1 MRMIKQLPF
10 ILSGLLFLFTACSSQ
25 QEKRADFHVVPLP
38 QQIDSTGNGAF
49 LLSEKTLIAYPE
61 NDEELKRNAAL
72 LADFVAQKTGMQLQ
86 VKADGSSQSVIALS
100 KGLSVDNPEA
110 YSLTVS
116 SQRIDIQGA
125 AGSGVFYGIQTL
137 RKALPIC
144 DGNATVSVPLVSV
157 KDAPRFPYRGAH
169 LDVSRHFFTVDSIK
183 RYIDMLAL
191 HNMNVF
197 HWHLTDDQ
205 GWRIEIKSRPE
216 LTKVGAWREGTVVG
230 RNSGTYVNER
240 YGGFY
245 SQDEIKDLVKYAA
258 QRYVN
263 IIPEIDL
270 PGHMQA
276 ALAAYPYLG
285 CTGGPYE
292 VWKQWG
298 VSEDVLCAGNDSVYA
313 FMEDVLGEVVELF
326 PSEYVHI
333 GGDECPK
340 VRWAKC
346 PKCQKRIREL
356 GLHADK
362 HHTAEQRLQSY
373 VIRRAAAFLNKAGKR
388 MIGWDET
395 LEGGLAPDA
404 TVMSWRGIEGAVEA
418 ARQGHDAIMTPTSF
432 LYFDYYQTLD
442 TTHEPLA
449 IGGYVPV
456 EKVYSFE
463 PVPEELTADES
474 RHILGVQ
481 ANLWTEYV
489 PTYRHVEYMELP
501 RMAALAEVQWVQPA
515 QKNYA
520 DFLKR
525 LPRLLDM
532 YALQKYNFAQHVYD
546 VTAHYQIDTVAT
558 TVNVVLSTFDGAP
571 IYYTLDGS
579 EPDDKSSL
587 YEDTLSL
594 KSSALLKA
602 VAVRPVGTSSVLSE
616 RIAFNK
622 ATAKPVRLLQPV
634 NEKYQFGGVNTL
646 VDGLSGTLNYRTG
659 RWIAFYRNDLEV
671 VVDLKEKTPIEKAW
685 VRNYVEIGEEI
696 LDARRFSILVSE
708 DGEHFREVKSA
719 EYPAVTKEDKNGAYV
734 HELTFEPVEARYVKW
749 IVSPEYHIPAWHW
762 GKGRPAF
769 IFVDEIGAE

>member
-49 LLSEKTLIAYPE
+49 LLSEKTLIAYPA

-72 LADFVAQKTGMQLQ
+72 LADFVAQKTGMKLQ

-157 KDAPRFPYRGAH
+157 KDAPRFSYRGAH

-191 HNMNVF
+191 HNINVF

-292 VWKQWG
+292 VWKQWAC
-298 VSEDVLCAGNDSVYA
+298 LKMC
-313 FMEDVLGEVVELF
+313 F
-326 PSEYVHI
+326 
-333 GGDECPK
+333 
-340 VRWAKC
+340 
-346 PKCQKRIREL
+346 
-356 GLHADK
+356 
-362 HHTAEQRLQSY
+362 
-373 VIRRAAAFLNKAGKR
+373 
-388 MIGWDET
+388 
-395 LEGGLAPDA
+395 
-404 TVMSWRGIEGAVEA
+404 
-418 ARQGHDAIMTPTSF
+418 
-432 LYFDYYQTLD
+432 
-442 TTHEPLA
+442 
-449 IGGYVPV
+449 VPV
-456 EKVYSFE
+456 TIPFM
-463 PVPEELTADES
+463 
-474 RHILGVQ
+474 R
-481 ANLWTEYV
+481 LW
-489 PTYRHVEYMELP
+489 
-501 RMAALAEVQWVQPA
+501 
-515 QKNYA
+515 K
-520 DFLKR
+520 
-525 LPRLLDM
+525 M
-532 YALQKYNFAQHVYD
+532 YW
-546 VTAHYQIDTVAT
+546 
-558 TVNVVLSTFDGAP
+558 
-571 IYYTLDGS
+571 
-579 EPDDKSSL
+579 
-587 YEDTLSL
+587 
-594 KSSALLKA
+594 
-602 VAVRPVGTSSVLSE
+602 
-616 RIAFNK
+616 
-622 ATAKPVRLLQPV
+622 VRLSNFSLLNMFTLAGMNVRKFAGRNVRSVRSVSV
-634 NEKYQFGGVNTL
+634 NWDCMRINIIP
-646 VDGLSGTLNYRTG
+646 LSNACR
-659 RWIAFYRNDLEV
+659 V
-671 VVDLKEKTPIEKAW
+671 M
-685 VRNYVEIGEEI
+685 
-696 LDARRFSILVSE
+696 
-708 DGEHFREVKSA
+708 
-719 EYPAVTKEDKNGAYV
+719 
-734 HELTFEPVEARYVKW
+734 
-749 IVSPEYHIPAWHW
+749 
-762 GKGRPAF
+762 
-769 IFVDEIGAE
+769 